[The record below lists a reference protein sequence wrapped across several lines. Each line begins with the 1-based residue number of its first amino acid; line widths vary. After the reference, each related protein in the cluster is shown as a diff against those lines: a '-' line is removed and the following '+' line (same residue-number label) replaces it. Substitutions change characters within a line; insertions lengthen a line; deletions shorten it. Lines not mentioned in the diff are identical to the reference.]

1 MFQAICTNDSYSD
14 VRSRLFS
21 RTLIN
26 KLINLLTS
34 TDYMEQNP
42 SKQANNVPR
51 SYEIARV

>member
-34 TDYMEQNP
+34 NDYMEQNP
-42 SKQANNVPR
+42 SKQANNVP
-51 SYEIARV
+51 